1 MMKTMT
7 THRIDIS
14 YKSVIFI
21 TAFLI
26 GLWIIGQILDVIL
39 LFFVAFI
46 FMSAFYPLT
55 DRLVSWKIPRTV
67 AVLLIL
73 LLTIGCIAGILTFGL
88 TPLIMQTINMSHQL
102 SITLASLFNTIGIS
116 QASIGN
122 ELSNFS
128 SEAVNI
134 TVNIFKNIVSL
145 VSILVVSVYML
156 LDRAKIEDYGTSFFG
171 ARQERAKKT
180 LRSIEDKLGAWLR
193 GQILLSLLI
202 GILVYVG
209 LLILGI
215 EAALPLAIIAAFLE
229 VIPVIGPII
238 AAIPA
243 VLIAL
248 TISPV
253 LAGIVAG
260 LYLAIQQFE
269 NHVVVPQ
276 VMKKAVG
283 LNPLLVILAISIG
296 GRLLG
301 IGGALLAVPIAA
313 VIQIVLQEV
322 LKVEN
327 PVNNLK

>member
-1 MMKTMT
+1 MIKIMT
-7 THRIDIS
+7 THRIDVS
-14 YKSVIFI
+14 YKTIIFI

-46 FMSAFYPLT
+46 FMSAFYPLV
-55 DRLVSWKIPRTV
+55 DKLVSFKIPRTI
-67 AVLLIL
+67 AVLFIL
-73 LLTIGCIAGILTFGL
+73 LLTVACITGIITFGL
-88 TPLIMQTINMSHQL
+88 TPLIGQTIRMSHQL
-102 SITLASLFNTIGIS
+102 AVTSTSLFEVLGIDQALIG
-116 QASIGN
+116 Q

-134 TVNIFKNIVSL
+134 TVNIFKNIISL
-145 VSILVVSVYML
+145 VSILVVSVYLL

-171 ARQERAKKT
+171 ASQERAKKT
-180 LRSIEDKLGAWLR
+180 LRSIESKLGAWLR

-202 GILVYVG
+202 GILVYIG

-243 VLIAL
+243 ILIAL

-260 LYLAIQQFE
+260 MYLAIQQFE
-269 NHVVVPQ
+269 GHVVVPQ

-301 IGGALLAVPIAA
+301 IGGAFLAVPIAA
-313 VIQIVLQEV
+313 VIQIVLQEI

-327 PVNNLK
+327 PASNLK